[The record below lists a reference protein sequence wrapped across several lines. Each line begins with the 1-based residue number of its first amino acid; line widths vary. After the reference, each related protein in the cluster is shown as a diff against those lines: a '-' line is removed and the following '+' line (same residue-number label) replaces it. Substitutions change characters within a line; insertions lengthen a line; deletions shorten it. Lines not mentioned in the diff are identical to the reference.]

1 MPPAIPV
8 INHSNQVVLSAM
20 SREIELRFSARP
32 EDLARL
38 KKAQP
43 RGFALGPPATRRLS
57 TTYYDTPDFDFAKAG
72 LSLRV
77 RKTGRQFVQTVKDAS
92 TGALASE
99 RDEHESKLSSAE
111 PDLQYVPDSE
121 TRLQLQTI
129 ANGSPVEA
137 IVETEIRRTTRAL
150 KTHTGEHIELALDTG
165 EIRTLA
171 NGRAVIPVNE
181 VELELKQGSP
191 IALYQAA
198 RKLCHAARLTI
209 STESKVERGLRALE
223 GRDIGAQKAGRM
235 ELAPECAAEEAFRA
249 TLNHCLRHLARNTG
263 AIAEARDPEG
273 IHQMRVGLR
282 RLRAALSAFGD
293 AFRSPALDELRG
305 RAKIL
310 ADVFGETRE
319 LDVFALELL
328 APIEDLTNKPGLP
341 QLRLALDEIRRE
353 CWDGAADLI
362 RSDEFTGFV
371 LDLAV
376 AIEARVWR
384 EGATSEKFEEF
395 LRPARSL
402 GAESLET
409 ALKKAIRRAK
419 RLAELDTDQR
429 HRLRIELK
437 RLRYTAEF
445 FAPLFPAKAVTPF
458 LDRLSKL
465 QDLFGTLN
473 DAATAEH
480 ILRRINEHADTRGGP
495 ERSEAAAF
503 VDGWHQSK
511 VGPTW
516 KKAKKRWKRFIKTQ
530 PFWRD

>member
-1 MPPAIPV
+1 
-8 INHSNQVVLSAM
+8 M
-20 SREIELRFSARP
+20 SHEIELRFSVRP
-32 EDLARL
+32 DDLARL

-43 RGFALGPPATRRLS
+43 RGFAAGPPVTRRLS
-57 TTYYDTPDFDFAKAG
+57 TVYYDTPELDFAKAG

-77 RKTGRQFVQTVKDAS
+77 RKTGRHYVQTVKDAS

-99 RDEHESKLSSAE
+99 RDEHESRLDTAE
-111 PDLQYVPDSE
+111 PDLQSVPDTE

-129 ANGSPVEA
+129 ADGSPVEP
-137 IVETEIRRTTRAL
+137 IVETQIRRTIRAL
-150 KTHTGEHIELALDTG
+150 KTPSGEHVELALDTG

-171 NGRAVIPVNE
+171 NGRSTIPVSE
-181 VELELKQGSP
+181 LELELKQGSP

-198 RKLCHAARLTI
+198 RKLCHGAPLMI

-223 GRDIGAQKAGRM
+223 GRDIATHKAGRM
-235 ELAPECAAEEAFRA
+235 ELEPECSAEDAFRA
-249 TLNHCLRHLARNTG
+249 TLNHCLRHIARNTS
-263 AIAEARDPEG
+263 AIADARDPEG
-273 IHQMRVGLR
+273 IHQMRVALR

-293 AFRSPALDELRG
+293 GFRVPALDELRE

-353 CWDGAADLI
+353 CWDRAADLV

-371 LDLAV
+371 LDLAI
-376 AIEARVWR
+376 AIEGRVWR
-384 EGATSEKFEEF
+384 EGATSERVEV
-395 LRPARSL
+395 LHRPARAL
-402 GAESLET
+402 GAESLEK
-409 ALKKAIRRAK
+409 ALNKAIRRAK
-419 RLAELDTDQR
+419 RLAALDTDQR

-445 FAPLFPAKAVTPF
+445 FAPLFPSKVVTPF
-458 LDRLSKL
+458 LERLSKL
-465 QDLFGTLN
+465 QDLFGALN

-480 ILRRINEHADTRGGP
+480 ILRRINEHAGARGGP
-495 ERSEAAAF
+495 ERAEAAAF
-503 VDGWHQSK
+503 VDGWHQSR
-511 VGPTW
+511 VAPTW
-516 KKAKKRWKRFIKTQ
+516 KKAKKRWKRFIKVN

>member
-1 MPPAIPV
+1 
-8 INHSNQVVLSAM
+8 M
-20 SREIELRFSARP
+20 SREIELRFSVRP

-43 RGFALGPPATRRLS
+43 RGFAAGPPATRRLS
-57 TTYYDTPDFDFAKAG
+57 TIYYDTQDFDFAKAG

-77 RKTGRQFVQTVKDAS
+77 RKTGRHYVQTVKDRS
-92 TGALASE
+92 NGALASE
-99 RDEHESKLSSAE
+99 RDEHECRIDSAT
-111 PDLQYVPDSE
+111 PDLNYVPDAE
-121 TRLQLQTI
+121 TRVQLQTI
-129 ANGSPVEA
+129 ANGDPVEP

-150 KTHTGEHIELALDTG
+150 KTHAGEHIELALDSG

-171 NGRAVIPVNE
+171 NGRAVIPVSE
-181 VELELKQGSP
+181 IELELKQGSP
-191 IALYQAA
+191 VALYEVA
-198 RKLCHAARLTI
+198 RKLCHTVPLRI

-223 GRDIGAQKAGRM
+223 GRDIGAQKAGRT
-235 ELAPECAAEEAFRA
+235 ELEPECAAEEAFRA
-249 TLNHCLRHLARNTG
+249 TLNHCLRHIVRNTG

-293 AFRSPALDELRG
+293 AFRAPALDALRE
-305 RAKIL
+305 RAKTL

-328 APIEDLTNKPGLP
+328 APIEDMTNKPGLP

-353 CWDGAADLI
+353 CWDRAADLI

-371 LDLAV
+371 LDLALAV
-376 AIEARVWR
+376 EARVWR

-395 LRPARSL
+395 LRPARAL
-402 GAESLET
+402 AAESLEKT
-409 ALKKAIRRAK
+409 LKKSIRRAK

-429 HRLRIELK
+429 HQLRIELK

-445 FAPLFPAKAVTPF
+445 FAPLFPARVVTPF
-458 LDRLSKL
+458 LQRLSKL

-473 DAATAEH
+473 DAATATH
-480 ILRRINEHADTRGGP
+480 ILRRINEHAGARGGP
-495 ERSEAAAF
+495 ERAEAAAF
-503 VDGWHQSK
+503 VDGWHQSR
-511 VGPTW
+511 VAPTW
-516 KKAKKRWKRFIKTQ
+516 KKAKKRWKRFIKTT